1 MASVWSFIA
10 WICAP
15 IAATLCILLLSGVV
29 MLERLGQAMH
39 SARLTS
45 PSDSPGSGRV
55 VTFITLVTLVLFA
68 YESVDLQK
76 MRSTQA
82 ATSPYQVQME
92 DRWKMNLWRHQRNWW
107 ISLSNITL
115 WIVCWRVSQLIAY
128 YRKRIE
134 QLKMSIKSQ

>member
-29 MLERLGQAMH
+29 MLERLGHALCAAH
-39 SARLTS
+39 ISIGLARI
-45 PSDSPGSGRV
+45 RV

-82 ATSPYQVQME
+82 AASPYQVQME

-107 ISLSNITL
+107 ISLFNITL